1 MVLTT
6 VWVEPAA
13 DGAAAANDAPHLAR
27 IKASKRTSCV
37 DTKKHFIN
45 GAMHS

>member
-6 VWVEPAA
+6 VWAEPAA
-13 DGAAAANDAPHLAR
+13 DCATAANNTPHLTR

-45 GAMHS
+45 GTMHG

>member
-6 VWVEPAA
+6 ARVEPAV

-27 IKASKRTSCV
+27 IKASKRTFCV
-37 DTKKHFIN
+37 DTKKHFIH
-45 GAMHS
+45 GAMHG